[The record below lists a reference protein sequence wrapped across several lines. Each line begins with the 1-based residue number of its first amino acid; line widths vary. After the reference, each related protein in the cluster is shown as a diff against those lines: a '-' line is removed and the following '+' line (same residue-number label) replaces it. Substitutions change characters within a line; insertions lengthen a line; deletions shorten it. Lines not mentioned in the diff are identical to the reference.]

1 MPQAGFKGILFPLLL
16 WLPVTFAI
24 WYFCGPL
31 LAMLV
36 AALLDLL
43 LPLFTGGRITQ
54 VESVG
59 ETIQAVVV
67 LGAGSYKGLE
77 VPAGQTAELLIQ
89 SRPMIFAYGMP
100 VFLALA
106 FAADSRCDISRN
118 LLGLCVLLLLLVAA
132 FGAGMDLVK
141 SVFLSLPADM
151 GSTSLSRMQ
160 ADLIALGYQF
170 GVLIL
175 PLVVPVL
182 LGCWLCASWFR
193 SALLQSDEPV
203 APE

>member
-1 MPQAGFKGILFPLLL
+1 
-16 WLPVTFAI
+16 
-24 WYFCGPL
+24 
-31 LAMLV
+31 
-36 AALLDLL
+36 
-43 LPLFTGGRITQ
+43 RITQ

-118 LLGLCVLLLLLVAA
+118 LLGLCVLLLLLVVA

-151 GSTSLSRMQ
+151 GNTSLSRMQ

-193 SALLQSDEPV
+193 S
-203 APE
+203 

>member
-1 MPQAGFKGILFPLLL
+1 MAGGFRGILFPLLL

-31 LAMLV
+31 LALLV
-36 AALLDLL
+36 AAVLDLL
-43 LPLFTGGRITQ
+43 LPLLTGERITQ

-59 ETIQAVVV
+59 ELIQAVVV
-67 LGAGSYKGLE
+67 LGSGSYKGLE
-77 VPAGQTAELLIQ
+77 VPAGQSAELLIQ

-106 FAADSRCDISRN
+106 FAADTRTDISRN
-118 LLGLCVLLLLLVAA
+118 QLGLCMLLLLAVVA
-132 FGAGMDLVK
+132 FGAGMDLVR
-141 SVFLSLPADM
+141 SVFLNLPVDM
-151 GSTSLSRMQ
+151 AQTSISRMQ

-182 LGCWLCASWFR
+182 LGCWLCAAWFR
-193 SALLQSDEPV
+193 GTLLQAAEPV
-203 APE
+203 VPD